1 MPVTIEQDLKEYL
14 AEQFDKIS
22 QRFEQIDQRFE
33 QIDQRF
39 EQIDQRFEQIDRRF
53 DKIDRKF
60 EKIDNDIT
68 DLKVGQARLEEKI
81 DGLDQRLEAKIDGL
95 DKRLEFQEFIN
106 RGVLI
111 GFIVAIL
118 AGLAKLF
125 GFIPNA

>member
-1 MPVTIEQDLKEYL
+1 MSVTIEQDLKEYL
-14 AEQFDKIS
+14 ALQFEK
-22 QRFEQIDQRFE
+22 IDQRFE
-33 QIDQRF
+33 KIDQRL
-39 EQIDQRFEQIDRRF
+39 DR
-53 DKIDRKF
+53 I
-60 EKIDNDIT
+60 EHDIT
-68 DLKVGQARLEEKI
+68 DLKVGQARMEEKI
-81 DGLDQRLEAKIDGL
+81 ESLDQRLEAKIDGLEQKLEAKMDGL